1 MAIKDDITVMAG
13 KRTIQSQDVE
23 TKSTVKHAT
32 TGEVYAS
39 EEEAKADINDPATN
53 TTEQD
58 IRRDVAISVNKLP
71 DVFGGTS

>member
-13 KRTIQSQDVE
+13 KTTIPAQDVE

-39 EEEAKADINDPATN
+39 EEEAKADINNPATD

-71 DVFGGTS
+71 DVLGGTS

>member
-13 KRTIQSQDVE
+13 KTTIPAQDVE

-39 EEEAKADINDPATN
+39 EEEAKADIDNPATN

-71 DVFGGTS
+71 GIFGGTS

>member
-13 KRTIQSQDVE
+13 KRTIPAQDVE
-23 TKSTVKHAT
+23 TTSTVKHAN
-32 TGEVYAS
+32 TGEVYAD
-39 EEEAKADINDPATN
+39 EDAAKADINNPATN

-71 DVFGGTS
+71 DIFGGTA

>member
-1 MAIKDDITVMAG
+1 MSINNDITVMAG
-13 KRTIQSQDVE
+13 KTTVSAPDVE
-23 TKSTVKHAT
+23 TNTTIKHAT

-39 EEEAKADINDPATN
+39 EEEAKADINNPATD

-71 DVFGGTS
+71 DIFGGTS

>member
-1 MAIKDDITVMAG
+1 MAIKDDITVIAG
-13 KRTIQSQDVE
+13 KRTIPAQDVD

-39 EEEAKADINDPATN
+39 EEEAKADVDNPATG

-71 DVFGGTS
+71 NILGGTS

>member
-1 MAIKDDITVMAG
+1 MAINEDTTVLAG
-13 KRTIQSQDVE
+13 KTTIPTPDVE
-23 TKSTVKHAT
+23 TTSTVKHAT

-39 EEEAKADINDPATN
+39 EEEAKADINNPATN

-71 DVFGGTS
+71 DIFGGTA

>member
-1 MAIKDDITVMAG
+1 MAIKDDITVIAG
-13 KRTIQSQDVE
+13 KRTIPAQDVE

-32 TGEVYAS
+32 TGEVYAD
-39 EEEAKADINDPATN
+39 EDAAKADVDNPATD

-71 DVFGGTS
+71 NILGGTS

>member
-1 MAIKDDITVMAG
+1 MAIKDNITVMAG

-39 EEEAKADINDPATN
+39 EEEAKADINNPATD

-58 IRRDVAISVNKLP
+58 IQRDVSISVNKLP
-71 DVFGGTS
+71 NILGGTS

>member
-1 MAIKDDITVMAG
+1 MSIKDDITVMAG
-13 KRTIQSQDVE
+13 KRTIPAQDVE
-23 TKSTVKHAT
+23 TTSTIKHAN

-39 EEEAKADINDPATN
+39 EEEAKADINNPATN

>member
-13 KRTIQSQDVE
+13 KRTITAQDVE
-23 TKSTVKHAT
+23 TNTTVKHAT

-39 EEEAKADINDPATN
+39 EEEAKADINNPATD

-71 DVFGGTS
+71 DIFGGTS

>member
-1 MAIKDDITVMAG
+1 MDIKDNITVMAG
-13 KRTIQSQDVE
+13 KTTIPAQDVE
-23 TKSTVKHAT
+23 TKIIVKHAN

-39 EEEAKADINDPATN
+39 EEEAKDDINNPATN

-71 DVFGGTS
+71 DIFGGTA

>member
-1 MAIKDDITVMAG
+1 MVINDNITVMAG
-13 KRTIQSQDVE
+13 KRTIPAQDVE
-23 TKSTVKHAT
+23 TKSTVKHAN

-39 EEEAKADINDPATN
+39 EEEAKADVDNPATN

-71 DVFGGTS
+71 DIFGGTA

>member
-13 KRTIQSQDVE
+13 KRTIPTQDVE
-23 TKSTVKHAT
+23 TKTIVKHAN

-39 EEEAKADINDPATN
+39 EDAAKADINNPATD

-58 IRRDVAISVNKLP
+58 IRRDVSISVNKLP
-71 DVFGGTS
+71 DILGGTS

>member
-1 MAIKDDITVMAG
+1 MTIKEDIIVTAG
-13 KRTIQSQDVE
+13 KPTVSPPDVE
-23 TKSTVKHAT
+23 TASIVKHAT

-39 EEEAKADINDPATN
+39 EEEAQTDIDNPATS

-71 DVFGGTS
+71 DIFGGTS